1 MKINGFKF
9 VIALA
14 LSLLLGFVCEIIAPE
29 TESRNWIS
37 LAIGFVSIASMI
49 IPAMG
54 LQYENAKRGVS
65 IKVFSWIM
73 AIVVIATNIILS
85 CFEYKVD
92 IYIVVALLLAV
103 IGWGAIW
110 GLLVAKSYGQNNR

>member
-1 MKINGFKF
+1 MKVNGIKF

-14 LSLLLGFVCEIIAPE
+14 LSLLLGFVCEVIAPE
-29 TESRNWIS
+29 VGNRNWIS
-37 LAIGFVSIASMI
+37 LAIGFISIASMV

-54 LQYENAKRGVS
+54 LKYDNAKRGVS

-73 AIVVIATNIILS
+73 AIVVIATNIIFS

-92 IYIVVALLLAV
+92 IYIVIALLLTV
-103 IGWGAIW
+103 IGWGIIY
-110 GLLVAKSYGQNNR
+110 GLFSAKSAE

>member
-1 MKINGFKF
+1 MKVDGIKF

-14 LSLLLGFVCEIIAPE
+14 LSLLLGFVCEVIAPE
-29 TESRNWIS
+29 IGNRNWIS
-37 LAIGFVSIASMI
+37 LAIGFISIAGMV

-54 LQYENAKRGVS
+54 LKYDNAKRGVS

-73 AIVVIATNIILS
+73 AIVVIATNIIFS

-103 IGWGAIW
+103 IGWGIIY
-110 GLLVAKSYGQNNR
+110 GLFSARSAE

>member
-1 MKINGFKF
+1 MKIDGIKF
-9 VIALA
+9 ILALA
-14 LSLLLGFVCEIIAPE
+14 IAILLGLVCEIIAPE

-37 LAIGFVSIASMI
+37 LAIGFVSIASVI

-54 LQYENAKRGVS
+54 LKYANANRGVN

-73 AIVVIATNIILS
+73 VVAIAAANIIFS

-92 IYIVVALLLAV
+92 IYIVFVLLLAV
-103 IGWGAIW
+103 IAWGVIY
-110 GLLVAKSYGQNNR
+110 GMFSAKSAKK

>member
-1 MKINGFKF
+1 MKLDGIKF

-14 LSLLLGFVCEIIAPE
+14 LSLLLGFVCEVIAPE
-29 TESRNWIS
+29 IGNRNWIS
-37 LAIGFVSIASMI
+37 LSIGFISIASMV

-54 LQYENAKRGVS
+54 LKYDNAKRGVS

-73 AIVVIATNIILS
+73 AIVVIATNIIFS

-92 IYIVVALLLAV
+92 IYIVIALLLAV
-103 IGWGAIW
+103 IGWGIIY
-110 GLLVAKSYGQNNR
+110 GLFSAKASK

>member
-9 VIALA
+9 VLALA

-29 TESRNWIS
+29 VESRNWIS

-54 LQYENAKRGVS
+54 LKYDNEKRGVS

-73 AIVVIATNIILS
+73 AIVVIATNIIFA

-92 IYIVVALLLAV
+92 IYIVIALLLAV
-103 IGWGAIW
+103 IGWGIIY
-110 GLLVAKSYGQNNR
+110 GLFSAKAADR

>member
-1 MKINGFKF
+1 MKIDGVKF
-9 VIALA
+9 ILALA
-14 LSLLLGFVCEIIAPE
+14 IAVLLGFVCEIIAPE

-37 LAIGFVSIASMI
+37 LAVGFVSIASVI

-54 LQYENAKRGVS
+54 LKYANANRGVN

-73 AIVVIATNIILS
+73 FLAIAAANIIFS

-92 IYIVVALLLAV
+92 IYIAVVLLLAV
-103 IGWGAIW
+103 VGWGIIYAIFS
-110 GLLVAKSYGQNNR
+110 AKSYNN